1 MVENNY
7 IQDPLNEDQKKAFEL
22 VKDTNA
28 NLFITGKAGT
38 GKTTFIKRIQQE
50 IKKNFLVVAPTGIAA
65 LKVEGQTI
73 HSVFRFPFG
82 LITPE
87 TRLWG
92 DFKDKPQLYQKSI
105 ALLALVD
112 TIIVDEVS
120 MVRCDLVDAM
130 DRILRRVMSTN
141 QPFGGKQVIFVGD
154 LCQLPPV
161 ARQDDKEILS
171 SYYGG
176 GTPFFYKA
184 HVLKRVNLPKIEFTK
199 VYRQTDG
206 EFIEL
211 LNKMRTGE
219 TSMSDLELL
228 NQHIGLADD
237 TDDFF
242 ITLATR
248 NDVANAINKCK
259 LDELDGEEQYYDG
272 TVTGNFKT
280 DDCPAPMTLNL
291 KVGAQVIICRN
302 KCVNGCV
309 NGTIAKVVALEDDRI
324 KIALEDGREEWVEPA
339 TWTNYERVA
348 NEKTGELENRE
359 VGSFIQFPLKLAW
372 AITIHKSQGMTFDRM
387 HFDLSGGVFA
397 SGQTYVAISR
407 MRSLDG
413 LTLSREVRPSDIR
426 TNAEVTE
433 FYRSLNDYALINDE
447 LETGAAIKQF
457 LDAKDFD
464 GAARKCMEV
473 ALAKAHRGDYRGA
486 VLMAKR
492 MYDVMLDDDCLLG
505 MTSEEPLLDL
515 STTTG
520 HFLNA
525 VFCLYGNRFKQA
537 VDFADNVLS
546 RRLCPEALFVKARA
560 LYTLGRYDEAYNVNF
575 QIGFASSKTSEGKIT
590 DQKQYLFEAKLNE
603 KLGNSNVDICKKL
616 IKLCPECFNA
626 YAIMRREAMKDG
638 KVIEDAGRLYKAF
651 NDTSISDE
659 EFVQALVQADKREL
673 TRLRRKV
680 NELWKK
686 SNSN

>member
-7 IQDPLNEDQKKAFEL
+7 IRDPLNEEQKKAFEL
-22 VKDTNA
+22 VKDTNSS
-28 NLFITGKAGT
+28 LFITGKAGT

-161 ARQDDKEILS
+161 ARQDDMEILS

-211 LNKMRTGE
+211 L
-219 TSMSDLELL
+219 
-228 NQHIGLADD
+228 
-237 TDDFF
+237 
-242 ITLATR
+242 
-248 NDVANAINKCK
+248 
-259 LDELDGEEQYYDG
+259 
-272 TVTGNFKT
+272 
-280 DDCPAPMTLNL
+280 
-291 KVGAQVIICRN
+291 
-302 KCVNGCV
+302 
-309 NGTIAKVVALEDDRI
+309 
-324 KIALEDGREEWVEPA
+324 
-339 TWTNYERVA
+339 
-348 NEKTGELENRE
+348 
-359 VGSFIQFPLKLAW
+359 
-372 AITIHKSQGMTFDRM
+372 
-387 HFDLSGGVFA
+387 
-397 SGQTYVAISR
+397 
-407 MRSLDG
+407 
-413 LTLSREVRPSDIR
+413 
-426 TNAEVTE
+426 
-433 FYRSLNDYALINDE
+433 
-447 LETGAAIKQF
+447 
-457 LDAKDFD
+457 
-464 GAARKCMEV
+464 
-473 ALAKAHRGDYRGA
+473 
-486 VLMAKR
+486 
-492 MYDVMLDDDCLLG
+492 
-505 MTSEEPLLDL
+505 
-515 STTTG
+515 
-520 HFLNA
+520 
-525 VFCLYGNRFKQA
+525 
-537 VDFADNVLS
+537 
-546 RRLCPEALFVKARA
+546 
-560 LYTLGRYDEAYNVNF
+560 
-575 QIGFASSKTSEGKIT
+575 
-590 DQKQYLFEAKLNE
+590 
-603 KLGNSNVDICKKL
+603 
-616 IKLCPECFNA
+616 IKLCPECLNA
-626 YAIMRREAMKDG
+626 YATMRREAMKDG
-638 KVIEDAGRLYKAF
+638 KVIEDDGHLYKAF
-651 NDTSISDE
+651 NNTSISDE

-673 TRLRRKV
+673 TGLRRKV

-686 SNSN
+686 TSN

>member
-1 MVENNY
+1 
-7 IQDPLNEDQKKAFEL
+7 
-22 VKDTNA
+22 
-28 NLFITGKAGT
+28 
-38 GKTTFIKRIQQE
+38 
-50 IKKNFLVVAPTGIAA
+50 
-65 LKVEGQTI
+65 
-73 HSVFRFPFG
+73 
-82 LITPE
+82 
-87 TRLWG
+87 
-92 DFKDKPQLYQKSI
+92 
-105 ALLALVD
+105 
-112 TIIVDEVS
+112 
-120 MVRCDLVDAM
+120 
-130 DRILRRVMSTN
+130 
-141 QPFGGKQVIFVGD
+141 
-154 LCQLPPV
+154 
-161 ARQDDKEILS
+161 
-171 SYYGG
+171 
-176 GTPFFYKA
+176 
-184 HVLKRVNLPKIEFTK
+184 VNLPKIEFTK

-242 ITLATR
+242 ITLATK
-248 NDVANAINKCK
+248 NDVANAINKSK

-348 NEKTGELENRE
+348 NDKTGELENRE

-413 LTLSREVRPSDIR
+413 LTLSREIRPSDIR
-426 TNAEVTE
+426 TNDEVTE
-433 FYRSLNDYALINDE
+433 FYKSLNDYALINDE

-473 ALAKAHRGDYRGA
+473 AIAKAHRGDYRGA

-505 MTSEEPLLDL
+505 MTSEEPSLDL
-515 STTTG
+515 GTTTG

-525 VFCLYGNRFKQA
+525 VFCLYGNRFEQA
-537 VDFADNVLS
+537 VVFADNVLS
-546 RRLCPEALFVKARA
+546 HRLCPEALFVKARA
-560 LYTLGRYDEAYNVNF
+560 LYALGRYDEAYDVNF
-575 QIGFASSKTSEGKIT
+575 QIGFASSKTSEGKII

-616 IKLCPECFNA
+616 IKICPACLDA

-638 KVIEDAGRLYKAF
+638 KVIKDDGRLFNAF
-651 NDTSISDE
+651 NNTSISDE
-659 EFVQALVQADKREL
+659 DFIQKLTKADSREL
-673 TRLRRKV
+673 IKLRRRV
-680 NELWKK
+680 SQLWVKT
-686 SNSN
+686 

>member
-1 MVENNY
+1 MVENNH
-7 IQDPLNEDQKKAFEL
+7 IQDPLNEEQQKAFEL

-28 NLFITGKAGT
+28 SLFITGKAGT

-105 ALLALVD
+105 SLLALVD

-141 QPFGGKQVIFVGD
+141 QPFGGKQVVFVGD

-161 ARQDDKEILS
+161 ARQDDMEILS

-184 HVLKRVNLPKIEFTK
+184 HVLRRVNLPKIEFTK

-259 LDELDGEEQYYDG
+259 LDELDDEEQYYDG

-348 NEKTGELENRE
+348 NDKTGELEDRE

-413 LTLSREVRPSDIR
+413 LTLSREVRPSDIK

-447 LETGAAIKQF
+447 LETGTAIKQF

-515 STTTG
+515 ETTTG

-525 VFCLYGNRFKQA
+525 VFCLYGNRFEHA

-546 RRLCPEALFVKARA
+546 HRLCPEALFVKARA
-560 LYTLGRYDEAYNVNF
+560 LYALGRYDEAYDVNF
-575 QIGFASSKTSEGKIT
+575 QIGFASSKTSECKII

-616 IKLCPECFNA
+616 IKICPACLDA

-638 KVIEDAGRLYKAF
+638 KVIEDDGRLFNAF
-651 NDTSISDE
+651 NDSSISDE
-659 EFVQALVQADKREL
+659 DFVQALVQADKREL

-686 SNSN
+686 NN